1 MKKFTLLIASLFI
14 TMGAM
19 AQNTVWQRTSTTY
32 SADQLNELTEATYIA
47 VKNLSGTNGRYLAAN
62 TNIEEFGYEA
72 VLVWEPAVEGV
83 AGTYHIRRLSA
94 GDTGYIQAAASG
106 AVTLGAKET
115 AQVFVAVTPNAPGN
129 ETLNSDNN
137 GILVRFKQDGANTWL
152 NCQAAA
158 NTPVLGNIGQGG
170 WTMHNVYGAEEVSSF
185 NVTYRY
191 MLNGV
196 EKKTVTVEQAIGSAY
211 ALPIDLPYVTEAFD
225 EGTVAGAATVDVT
238 CELQAM
244 PFVAAASYGEITQW
258 YNMQIR
264 DDGFTYL
271 QYDAAKAYIPA
282 SQSAAPTSSK
292 NSYAWGFVGD
302 PFTGFEIVNY
312 EAGDAMVLSAPEA
325 PTGDKNA
332 AQLARMVTKQ
342 GATGNTTWTIAPATH
357 SNAVENTFY
366 VIHPTATSYAFNRQT
381 YNSENALCYWNGR
394 DTGSALRVIE
404 CEISTL
410 GDELVALVAQ
420 AEVQLTQIEIGTGV
434 GKYSSSYENYE
445 TVYAEIVAYSQNIP
459 AAATDEEIQEK
470 IDNLQ
475 AIIASFSL
483 NMPEKGKYYRFKGY
497 TNDNYM
503 LSDECDVDTKN
514 RLAMGSGELASAIFY
529 YGENG
534 SLLSYANGRYLSSA
548 SKDNNSAD
556 WTCLAVGTAG
566 EAATFAAGASNGA
579 YGFYVG
585 EDNTRAYYSGRGTY
599 VDAGG
604 SIAANTGYDWVLE
617 EVTELPVTVTSA
629 GKATLFAPVAL
640 TVPADVKAYT
650 VATNGKWAVLT
661 DIGTTIPAET
671 GVVLEAAEGTYNFAI
686 TTTYATAE
694 SELEGTVAS
703 EYKTVDAYVLG
714 IQDDVVAF
722 YTATTEGQADGT
734 FLNNGHKAYLPK
746 PEGSNV
752 ACYSFRFG
760 EGTTGIEEI
769 TDNREQSTVIYDL
782 TGRRVEAVTAP
793 GIYVVNG
800 RKVLVK

>member
-14 TMGAM
+14 TMGVM
-19 AQNTVWQRTSTTY
+19 AQSAVWQRSLTTY
-32 SADQLNELTEATYIA
+32 SADQLNALTEATYIA

-72 VLVWEPAVEGV
+72 VLVWEPAEENTPGK
-83 AGTYHIRRLSA
+83 YHIRRLSA
-94 GDTGYIQAAASG
+94 GDNGYIQAATSG
-106 AVTLGAKET
+106 AVTLGAKAT
-115 AQVFVAVTPNAPGN
+115 AQVFEAVTPNAPGN

-137 GILVRFKQDGANTWL
+137 GILVRFKQYGASTWL

-158 NTPVLGNIGQGG
+158 NTPVLGNTGQGG
-170 WTMHNVYGAEEVSSF
+170 WTMHNVYGAEEVASF

-196 EKKTVTVEQAIGSAY
+196 EKKAVTVEQATGSAY
-211 ALPIDLPYVTEAFD
+211 ALPIDFPYVTEAFD
-225 EGTVAGAATVDVT
+225 EGTVAGDATVDVT

-244 PFVAAASYGEITQW
+244 PFVAAASYGEITKW

-271 QYDAAKAYIPA
+271 QYDADKAYIPA

-302 PFTGFEIVNY
+302 PFNGFEIVNY
-312 EAGDAMVLSAPEA
+312 VAGSTMVLSAPEA

-342 GATGNTTWTIAPATH
+342 GAAGNTTWTIAPATH
-357 SNAVENTFY
+357 SGAKENTFY

-394 DTGSALRVIE
+394 DTGSALKVIE

-410 GDELVALVAQ
+410 DDDLVALVAQ
-420 AEVQLTQIEIGTGV
+420 AQAQLTQIEIGTGV

-470 IDNLQ
+470 ITALQ

-483 NMPEKGKYYRFKGY
+483 NMPEAGRYYTIR
-497 TNDNYM
+497 NVDNYIT
-503 LSDECDVDTKN
+503 SATKN
-514 RLAMGSGELASAIFY
+514 DRIVCGTKNDATAIYYYDGSHLLAYSTGLYFGLDQS
-529 YGENG
+529 
-534 SLLSYANGRYLSSA
+534 
-548 SKDNNSAD
+548 D
-556 WTCLAVGTAG
+556 WTFEQIGSNNISVIEFVAAV
-566 EAATFAAGASNGA
+566 NGA
-579 YGFYVG
+579 VAKYNVKSAGRWLHISHNDTDDYYYINRCQN
-585 EDNTRAYYSGRGTY
+585 NTCG
-599 VDAGG
+599 DAHNWT
-604 SIAANTGYDWVLE
+604 IE

-686 TTTYATAE
+686 TTTDVTAE

-703 EYKTVDAYVLG
+703 EYVTVDAYVLG
-714 IQDDVVAF
+714 MRDDVVAF

-746 PEGSNV
+746 PAGSNAV
-752 ACYSFRFG
+752 SYSFRFG
-760 EGTTGIEEI
+760 EGTTGVENVTTE
-769 TDNREQSTVIYDL
+769 NVNVTVIYDL
-782 TGRRVEAVTAP
+782 TGRRVEAITAP

-800 RKVLVK
+800 KKVLVK

>member
-14 TMGAM
+14 TMGAI
-19 AQNTVWQRTSTTY
+19 AQSTVWQRTSKTY
-32 SADQLNELTEATYIA
+32 SADELNALTEATYIA
-47 VKNLSGTNGRYLAAN
+47 VKNLSGTNGYYLAAN
-62 TNIEEFGYEA
+62 ANVQNFGYEA

-83 AGTYHIRRLSA
+83 AGTYHIRRLSV
-94 GDTGYIQAAASG
+94 GDNGYIQAATSG
-106 AVTLGAKET
+106 AVTLGAKAT
-115 AQVFVAVTPNAPGN
+115 AQVFVAVTPNAPGG

-137 GILVRFKQDGANTWL
+137 GILVRFKQNDANTWL
-152 NCQAAA
+152 NCQNKA
-158 NTPVLGNIGQGG
+158 NTPILGNTGQGG

-191 MLNGV
+191 MLDGV
-196 EKKTVTVEQAIGSAY
+196 EKKAVTVEQAIGSAY
-211 ALPIDLPYVTEAFD
+211 ALPIDFPYVTEAFD

-238 CELQAM
+238 CELQDM

-282 SQSAAPTSSK
+282 SQSAAPTNSK

-302 PFTGFEIVNY
+302 PFNGFEIVNY

-332 AQLARMVTKQ
+332 TQLARMVTKQ

-420 AEVQLTQIEIGTGV
+420 AQAQLTQIEIGTGV

-459 AAATDEEIQEK
+459 ATATDEEIQEK

-483 NMPEKGKYYRFKGY
+483 NMPEAGRYYTIR
-497 TNDNYM
+497 NVDNYITSATQNNQIVCGTINDATAIYYYDGSH
-503 LSDECDVDTKN
+503 LLAYSTGLYFGLDSSDWTFEQI
-514 RLAMGSGELASAIFY
+514 GSNDISAITFVAA
-529 YGENG
+529 ENG
-534 SLLSYANGRYLSSA
+534 AVAKYNV
-548 SKDNNSAD
+548 KSAD
-556 WTCLAVGTAG
+556 RWLHISHNATDDYYYVNRCQNNTCGDAHNWT
-566 EAATFAAGASNGA
+566 
-579 YGFYVG
+579 
-585 EDNTRAYYSGRGTY
+585 
-599 VDAGG
+599 
-604 SIAANTGYDWVLE
+604 IE
-617 EVTELPVTVTSA
+617 EVTELPVTVTAA

-650 VATNGKWAVLT
+650 VATNGEWAVLT

-686 TTTYATAE
+686 TTTDATAE

-703 EYKTVDAYVLG
+703 EYVTANAYVLG
-714 IQDDVVAF
+714 IKDEVVAF

-782 TGRRVEAVTAP
+782 TGRRVEAITAP

-800 RKVLVK
+800 KKVLVK

>member
-14 TMGAM
+14 TMGVM
-19 AQNTVWQRTSTTY
+19 AQSNVWQRTLTTY
-32 SADQLNELTEATYIA
+32 SADQLNALTEATYIA

-72 VLVWEPAVEGV
+72 VLVWEPAVENTPGK
-83 AGTYHIRRLSA
+83 YHIRRLSA
-94 GDTGYIQAAASG
+94 GDNGYIQAAASG
-106 AVTLGAKET
+106 AVTLGAKAT

-158 NTPVLGNIGQGG
+158 NTPVLGNTGQGG
-170 WTMHNVYGAEEVSSF
+170 WTMHNVYGAEVVASF

-196 EKKTVTVEQAIGSAY
+196 EKKAVIVEQATGSAY
-211 ALPIDLPYVTEAFD
+211 ALPIDFPYVTEAFD
-225 EGTVAGAATVDVT
+225 EGTVAGDATVDVT

-244 PFVAAASYGEITQW
+244 PFVAAASYGEITKW

-271 QYDAAKAYIPA
+271 QYDADKAYIPA
-282 SQSAAPTSSK
+282 SQSAAPTNSK

-302 PFTGFEIVNY
+302 PFNGFEIVNY
-312 EAGDAMVLSAPEA
+312 EAGNEMVLSAPEA

-342 GATGNTTWTIAPATH
+342 GAAGNTTWTIAPAKH
-357 SNAVENTFY
+357 SGAKENTFY

-381 YNSENALCYWNGR
+381 YNSENALCYWTGR

-404 CEISTL
+404 CEISTDL
-410 GDELVALVAQ
+410 GDDLVALVAQ
-420 AEVQLTQIEIGTGV
+420 AQAQLTQIEIGTGV

-459 AAATDEEIQEK
+459 ATATDEEIQEK
-470 IDNLQ
+470 ITALQ
-475 AIIASFSL
+475 TIIASFSL
-483 NMPEKGKYYRFKGY
+483 NMPEAGRYYTIRNGS
-497 TNDNYM
+497 NYIT
-503 LSDECDVDTKN
+503 SATKN
-514 RLAMGSGELASAIFY
+514 DRIVCGTKNDATAIYYYDGSHLLAYSTGLYFGLDKNDWTFEQIGSTNISAIEFV
-529 YGENG
+529 
-534 SLLSYANGRYLSSA
+534 A
-548 SKDNNSAD
+548 
-556 WTCLAVGTAG
+556 AV
-566 EAATFAAGASNGA
+566 NGA
-579 YGFYVG
+579 VAKYNVKSAERWLHISHNDTDDYYYINRCQN
-585 EDNTRAYYSGRGTY
+585 NTCG
-599 VDAGG
+599 DAHNWT
-604 SIAANTGYDWVLE
+604 IE

-686 TTTYATAE
+686 TTTDVTAE

-703 EYKTVDAYVLG
+703 EYVTVDAYVLG
-714 IQDDVVAF
+714 IKDEVVAF

-734 FLNNGHKAYLPK
+734 FLNNGHKAYLPA
-746 PEGSNV
+746 PAGSNI
-752 ACYSFRFG
+752 AAYSFRFG
-760 EGTTGIEEI
+760 EGTTGIENVTTE
-769 TDNREQSTVIYDL
+769 NVNVTVIYDL
-782 TGRRVEAVTAP
+782 TGRRVEAITAP

-800 RKVLVK
+800 KKVLVK